1 MEQSI
6 DIKALILAA
15 HAAISSHVDEL
26 TALDAAIGDGDHG
39 LNMKRGLDAVL
50 AEADSLAAMP
60 LSDALGAAGTRLV
73 MTIGGASGPLFAT
86 FLMVFGRELGT
97 AKAANAQNIS
107 NAFGLAVE
115 AVAKRGKAK
124 LGEKTLLD
132 VLFPLASALNLKRNC
147 LELAAVAQAA
157 ALATIPV
164 QATKGRAAYLGP
176 RSIGHMDPGAH
187 SVSLIMTAIVGVLGS
202 KS

>member
-1 MEQSI
+1 MEQPI
-6 DIKALILAA
+6 DIKALIIAA

-39 LNMKRGLDAVL
+39 VNMKRGLDAVL
-50 AEADSLAAMP
+50 AEGDSLSAMP
-60 LSDALGAAGTRLV
+60 LSDALGAAGMRLV

-86 FLMVFGRELGT
+86 FLLVFGRELGT
-97 AKAANAQNIS
+97 AKAANPQTIS
-107 NAFGLAVE
+107 TAFGLAVE

-132 VLFPLASALNLKRNC
+132 VLYALSSALNLKRNC

-187 SVSLIMTAIVGVLGS
+187 SVSLIMTAIAVVLGARS
-202 KS
+202 

>member
-6 DIKALILAA
+6 DIKALIVAA
-15 HAAISSHVDEL
+15 HAAISNHVDEL

-39 LNMKRGLDAVL
+39 VNMKRGLDAVL
-50 AEADSLAAMP
+50 AEADSLSAMP
-60 LSDALGAAGTRLV
+60 LNDALGAAGTRLV
-73 MTIGGASGPLFAT
+73 MTIGGASGPLLAT

-97 AKAANAQNIS
+97 SKSPKPQTVTD
-107 NAFGLAVE
+107 AFGLAVA
-115 AVAKRGKAK
+115 AVANRGKAK

-132 VLFPLASALNLKRNC
+132 VLFPLSSALNLRRNC

-164 QATKGRAAYLGP
+164 QATKGRAAYLGA

-187 SVSLIMTAIVGVLGS
+187 SVSLIMTAIAGVLS
-202 KS
+202 SRS